1 MASTTSENRKRN
13 EKKSTEQEEAHF
25 VSRVTVI
32 LIREKERDYLLNLH
46 MSQSTCFGTW
56 IDNRAKR
63 SNVEV
68 TSIVGGRL
76 LSCVRRVLSYT
87 WHRERHVEL
96 LVMYDQT
103 FGTRTLLAH
112 AQRRRKERKKKK
124 NQSSKKE
131 GRKNVCVCVSVCVC
145 VCLCL
150 CVCVCTR
157 ACVHMLARGC
167 LCAGTHALEKHFCS
181 LIRKRCFHHSQVK
194 SHSSYRWYR
203 PIRLSLLYAS
213 LGDSE
218 KQCHGKAFL
227 AKRKYKTETQKHR
240 WNAEWPLHIPA
251 TSPRCI
257 LHNGTLTNMVAC
269 FRGSFPNK
277 GINLCWNSKSYEK
290 ALINQNRDDFANC
303 IRTI

>member
-32 LIREKERDYLLNLH
+32 LTREKERDYLLNLH

-56 IDNRAKR
+56 IETGVDFYGWQSVPRASTVQKGEHVKDNRAKR

-112 AQRRRKERKKKK
+112 AQRRRKEKKIKAQRKKEEKIKIREKK
-124 NQSSKKE
+124 CDPTVQISVSMNEISANESTDADT
-131 GRKNVCVCVSVCVC
+131 RKQNTQWASNN
-145 VCLCL
+145 
-150 CVCVCTR
+150 
-157 ACVHMLARGC
+157 HK
-167 LCAGTHALEKHFCS
+167 HASHLRLHKPRLTTSGIH
-181 LIRKRCFHHSQVK
+181 RHS
-194 SHSSYRWYR
+194 
-203 PIRLSLLYAS
+203 
-213 LGDSE
+213 
-218 KQCHGKAFL
+218 
-227 AKRKYKTETQKHR
+227 
-240 WNAEWPLHIPA
+240 
-251 TSPRCI
+251 TSPR
-257 LHNGTLTNMVAC
+257 
-269 FRGSFPNK
+269 
-277 GINLCWNSKSYEK
+277 
-290 ALINQNRDDFANC
+290 QRD
-303 IRTI
+303 